1 MRREYQSN
9 YRVADLSLRVIV
21 SLHFY
26 GQCIKLFYY
35 LGCHK
40 DFTQSTNMTLTKG
53 KLYKVPFFLLLNI
66 IVCLFFMLKLYYRL
80 VFVLLS

>member
-9 YRVADLSLRVIV
+9 YRVADLSLRVTV

-53 KLYKVPFFLLLNI
+53 KLYKVPFFSAIKYYSLS
-66 IVCLFFMLKLYYRL
+66 FFHAKAIL
-80 VFVLLS
+80 